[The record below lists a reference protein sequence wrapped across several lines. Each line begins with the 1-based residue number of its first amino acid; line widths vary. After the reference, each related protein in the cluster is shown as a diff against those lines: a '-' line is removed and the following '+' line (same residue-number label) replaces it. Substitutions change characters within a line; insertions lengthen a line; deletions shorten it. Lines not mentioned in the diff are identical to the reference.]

1 MNYGDIDDLKN
12 GTFSCKEINISQLKK
27 KERYCFMDMAPKDQ
41 TWLQDRLWQTSL
53 VYSDQ
58 RKVLAPGRG
67 MLLYKQAL
75 KCVTTLGKGK

>member
-1 MNYGDIDDLKN
+1 
-12 GTFSCKEINISQLKK
+12 
-27 KERYCFMDMAPKDQ
+27 MAPKDQ

-75 KCVTTLGKGK
+75 KCVTTLETGK